1 MNKETCMSFT
11 ADVERSSYMT
21 GVNVMQSGP
30 ATTAS
35 PTDSL
40 PVAFDVERLICR
52 YSETLASQVLALV
65 QRGLPKN

>member
-1 MNKETCMSFT
+1 
-11 ADVERSSYMT
+11 MT

-35 PTDSL
+35 STDPL
-40 PVAFDVERLICR
+40 PATFDVEGLISR

-65 QRGLPKN
+65 QRALPKN